1 MTKPPRFHDCWLD
14 VETFLREFA
23 RFAYDHLNMLC
34 ADDFDRLA
42 DRVIRKVADL
52 VQANRDLQ
60 AAYDELQDELDRIRR
75 M

>member
-23 RFAYDHLNMLC
+23 RFAYDHLNMRC

-42 DRVIRKVADL
+42 DRVIRKVADRFVVFAPRL
-52 VQANRDLQ
+52 ADTLGSRPIWLP
-60 AAYDELQDELDRIRR
+60 
-75 M
+75 